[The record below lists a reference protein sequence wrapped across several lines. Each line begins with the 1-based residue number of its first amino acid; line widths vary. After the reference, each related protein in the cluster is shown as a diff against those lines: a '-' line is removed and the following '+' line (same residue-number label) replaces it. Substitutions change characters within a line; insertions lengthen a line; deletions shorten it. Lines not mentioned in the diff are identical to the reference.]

1 MTPTTG
7 FPLPRTIRLALVL
20 AAAVSLAFAQSK
32 PIPQLVKKGGKFTFM
47 VDGKP
52 FLILGGQ
59 VNNVSAFPDR
69 MERAWPK
76 LKAMNANTVEYP
88 VYWNEIEREE
98 GKFDFRDFDQILR
111 RARAQGFRV
120 VMLWFGTWKNGAMDW
135 APNWVKSDPRASPAS
150 WTPAANPFACSRRI
164 RRANLEADKKAYV
177 AMMTH
182 LRQVDEADRTVIMM
196 QVENESGL
204 LGSVRDYSP
213 ESNKL
218 FNGPV
223 PAALVTALKKKPG
236 TWTEVFGSRL
246 AEEAFTAYYLSSYI
260 NEIAKAGKQVYPLA
274 TYVNAWE
281 GGEDTADAV
290 RLLRSCRRELPQRRA
305 GIPHARPLEG
315 AAPDI
320 DILSADTSVQPF
332 VNFRMI
338 NSRYVRPDN
347 PYWSPEAGRTMSGAR
362 AFFYALAEYSAIG
375 FGAYGVDSGAGPELE
390 ARFVDLGADYRLVN
404 AAMPAVIDLQ
414 AAGKLKAAIADDVI
428 RGKNLIFDRYHLL
441 VRFLAARAPPSPRP
455 RPPPST
461 PPARVLVG
469 ELGPDEFLIMGFNA
483 AVDIRPTVGSGF
495 TAAQFLQVEEG
506 VYENGVWKTTNRR
519 PDLPGILHPPQ
530 RLTPGARRHLPGE
543 ADALLICSVDW
554 RNRHEKRHCMV
565 GRFVPRDG
573 LCHCPGPRPKPV
585 PVSISESQP
594 LR

>member
-1 MTPTTG
+1 MTRTTG
-7 FPLPRTIRLALVL
+7 FPLRNTIRLALVL
-20 AAAVSLAFAQSK
+20 AAAASLAFGQAK
-32 PIPQLVKKGGKFTFM
+32 PIPQLVKKGDKFTFL

-52 FLILGGQ
+52 FIVLGGQ
-59 VNNVSAFPDR
+59 VNNDGAFPDR
-69 MERAWPK
+69 MERSWSK
-76 LKAMNANTVEYP
+76 FKAMSLNTVEYP

-135 APNWVKSDPRASPAS
+135 APNWVKSDVKRFPRVLDSGGKPIRVLSPHAKA
-150 WTPAANPFACSRRI
+150 T
-164 RRANLEADKKAYV
+164 LEADKKAYV

-213 ESNKL
+213 ESNQL

-223 PAALVTALKKKPG
+223 PASLVTALKKKPG
-236 TWTEVFGSRL
+236 TWTEVFGSRV

-260 NEIAKAGKQVYPLA
+260 NEVAKAGKQVYPLV

-281 GGEDTADAV
+281 GGEDTADGFD
-290 RLLRSCRRELPQRRA
+290 SFDRA
-305 GIPHARPLEG
+305 GEG
-315 AAPDI
+315 YPSGGPVSHMLDLWKATAPDI
-320 DILSADTSVQPF
+320 DILSADTSVQPV

-338 NSRYVRPDN
+338 NARYVRPDN

-375 FGAYGVDSGAGPELE
+375 FGAYGVDSGGSELE
-390 ARFVDLGADYRLVN
+390 ARFVDLGADYRLIN
-404 AAMPAVIDLQ
+404 ATMPAILELQ
-414 AAGKLKAAIADDVI
+414 AAGKLRAAIADDVI

-441 VRFLAARAPPSPRP
+441 ARFTTPPAPPSQ
-455 RPPPST
+455 PPTPS
-461 PPARVLVG
+461 ARVLVG
-469 ELGPDEFLIMGFNA
+469 ELGPDEFLILGFNA
-483 AVDIRPTVGSGF
+483 AVDIRPTMGTGF

-506 VYENGVWKTTNRR
+506 VYENGVWKTTNRGR
-519 PDLPGILHPPQ
+519 TYQGSYAPPSVSLPAQ
-530 RLTPGARRHLPGE
+530 GAIFRVKLMRY
-543 ADALLICSVDW
+543 
-554 RNRHEKRHCMV
+554 
-565 GRFVPRDG
+565 
-573 LCHCPGPRPKPV
+573 
-585 PVSISESQP
+585 
-594 LR
+594 

>member
-1 MTPTTG
+1 MTRTTG
-7 FPLPRTIRLALVL
+7 FPLRNTIRLALVL
-20 AAAVSLAFAQSK
+20 AAAASLAFGQAK
-32 PIPQLVKKGGKFTFM
+32 PIPQLVKKGDKFTFL

-52 FLILGGQ
+52 FIVLGGQ
-59 VNNVSAFPDR
+59 VNNDGAFPDR
-69 MERAWPK
+69 MERSWSK
-76 LKAMNANTVEYP
+76 FKAMSLNTVEYP

-135 APNWVKSDPRASPAS
+135 APNWVKSDVKRFPRVLDSGGKPIRVLSPHAKA
-150 WTPAANPFACSRRI
+150 T
-164 RRANLEADKKAYV
+164 LEADKKAYV

-213 ESNKL
+213 ESNQL

-223 PAALVTALKKKPG
+223 PASLVTALKKKPG
-236 TWTEVFGSRL
+236 TWTEVFGSRV

-260 NEIAKAGKQVYPLA
+260 NEVAKAGKQVYPLV

-281 GGEDTADAV
+281 GGEDTADGFD
-290 RLLRSCRRELPQRRA
+290 SFDRA
-305 GIPHARPLEG
+305 GEG
-315 AAPDI
+315 YPSGGPVSHMLDLWKATAPDI
-320 DILSADTSVQPF
+320 DILSADTSVQPV

-338 NSRYVRPDN
+338 NARYVRPDN

-375 FGAYGVDSGAGPELE
+375 FGAYGVDSGGSELE
-390 ARFVDLGADYRLVN
+390 ARFVDLGADYRLIN
-404 AAMPAVIDLQ
+404 ATMPAILELQ
-414 AAGKLKAAIADDVI
+414 AAGKLRAAIADDVI

-441 VRFLAARAPPSPRP
+441 ARFTTPPAPPSQ
-455 RPPPST
+455 PPTPS
-461 PPARVLVG
+461 ARVLVG
-469 ELGPDEFLIMGFNA
+469 ELGPDEFLILGFNA
-483 AVDIRPTVGSGF
+483 AVDIRPTMGTGF

-506 VYENGVWKTTNRR
+506 VYENGVWKRTNIGRTYQ
-519 PDLPGILHPPQ
+519 GSYTPP
-530 RLTPGARRHLPGE
+530 
-543 ADALLICSVDW
+543 
-554 RNRHEKRHCMV
+554 
-565 GRFVPRDG
+565 
-573 LCHCPGPRPKPV
+573 
-585 PVSISESQP
+585 SISLPAQGAIYRVK
-594 LR
+594 LMRY

>member
-7 FPLPRTIRLALVL
+7 FPLLKTIRLALVL
-20 AAAVSLAFAQSK
+20 AAAASLAFAQAK

-59 VNNVSAFPDR
+59 VNNDGAFPDR
-69 MERAWPK
+69 MERSWSK
-76 LKAMNANTVEYP
+76 FKAMSMNTVEYP

-98 GKFDFRDFDQILR
+98 GKFDFSDFDQILR

-135 APNWVKSDPRASPAS
+135 APNWVKSDVARFPRVLDSGGKPIRVLSPHAK
-150 WTPAANPFACSRRI
+150 TT
-164 RRANLEADKKAYV
+164 LEADKKAYV

-223 PAALVTALKKKPG
+223 PASLVTALKKKPG

-246 AEEAFTAYYLSSYI
+246 AEETFTAYYLSSYI
-260 NEIAKAGKQVYPLA
+260 NEIAKAGKQVYPLVA
-274 TYVNAWE
+274 YVNAWE
-281 GGEDTADAV
+281 GGEDTADAFD
-290 RLLRSCRRELPQRRA
+290 SFDRA
-305 GIPHARPLEG
+305 GESYPSGGPVSHMLDLWKAT
-315 AAPDI
+315 APDI
-320 DILSADTSVQPF
+320 DILSADTSVQPV

-375 FGAYGVDSGAGPELE
+375 FGAYGVDSGGAELE

-404 AAMPAVIDLQ
+404 ATMPAILDLQ
-414 AAGKLKAAIADDVI
+414 AAGKLKAAIADDVV

-441 VRFLAARAPPSPRP
+441 VRFLAAPAPPTQAP
-455 RPPPST
+455 T
-461 PPARVLVG
+461 PAARVLVG

-483 AVDIRPTVGSGF
+483 AVDIRPTMGTGF

-506 VYENGVWKTTNRR
+506 VYENGVWKTTNRGR
-519 PDLPGILHPPQ
+519 TYQGSYTPPSVSLPAQ
-530 RLTPGARRHLPGE
+530 GAIFRVKLMRY
-543 ADALLICSVDW
+543 
-554 RNRHEKRHCMV
+554 
-565 GRFVPRDG
+565 
-573 LCHCPGPRPKPV
+573 
-585 PVSISESQP
+585 
-594 LR
+594 

>member
-1 MTPTTG
+1 MTRTTSI
-7 FPLPRTIRLALVL
+7 PLSKIIRLALVL
-20 AAAVSLAFAQSK
+20 AAVVTLALAQNK
-32 PIPQLVKKGGKFTFM
+32 PIPQLVKKDGKFTFV

-52 FLILGGQ
+52 FIILGGQ
-59 VNNVSAFPDR
+59 VNNDSAFPDR

-76 LKAMNANTVEYP
+76 LKAMSANAVEYP

-98 GKFDFRDFDQILR
+98 GKFDFRDFDQILH
-111 RARAQGFRV
+111 RARAQGLRV

-135 APNWVKSDPRASPAS
+135 APNWVKSDVARFPRVLDSGGKPIRVLSPH
-150 WTPAANPFACSRRI
+150 SR
-164 RRANLEADKKAYV
+164 NTLETDKKAYV

-182 LRQVDEADRTVIMM
+182 LRQTDEADRTVILM

-204 LGSVRDYSP
+204 LGSIRDYSP

-223 PAALVTALKKKPG
+223 PASLVTALKKKPG

-246 AEEAFTAYYLSSYI
+246 AEEAFTTYYLSAYI

-281 GGEDTADAV
+281 GGEDTADAFD
-290 RLLRSCRRELPQRRA
+290 SFDRA
-305 GIPHARPLEG
+305 GESYPSGGPVSHMLDLWKAN
-315 AAPDI
+315 APDL
-320 DILSADTSVQPF
+320 DIISADTSVQPF

-338 NSRYVRPDN
+338 NARYVRPDN

-375 FGAYGVDSGAGPELE
+375 FGAYGVDSGAGPEL
-390 ARFVDLGADYRLVN
+390 AAGYVDLGADYHLIN
-404 AAMPAVIDLQ
+404 AAMPAVTDLQ
-414 AAGKLKAAIADDVI
+414 EAGKIKAAIADDII

-441 VRFLAARAPPSPRP
+441 LRFVTAPAPPSQSLT
-455 RPPPST
+455 PS
-461 PPARVLVG
+461 ARVLVG
-469 ELGPDEFLIMGFNA
+469 ELGPDEFLIMGFYA

-506 VYENGVWKTTNRR
+506 VYENGVWKTTNIGRTYQGSYS
-519 PDLPGILHPPQ
+519 PPSVSLPAQ
-530 RLTPGARRHLPGE
+530 GAIFRVKLMRY
-543 ADALLICSVDW
+543 
-554 RNRHEKRHCMV
+554 
-565 GRFVPRDG
+565 
-573 LCHCPGPRPKPV
+573 
-585 PVSISESQP
+585 
-594 LR
+594 